1 MVILRQDKI
10 MPLYNF
16 VTKSS
21 EKKKNKQN
29 KKNKSLICIS
39 DCIPKNVPEDLNTSI
54 HVAGDFF
61 FFRERGW
68 WGRDFSLR
76 AEACRGYLA

>member
-1 MVILRQDKI
+1 MVILREDKI

-21 EKKKNKQN
+21 EKKKKKKQN

-61 FFRERGW
+61 FLQGRRGGGFLVK
-68 WGRDFSLR
+68 GRSL
-76 AEACRGYLA
+76 

>member
-61 FFRERGW
+61 FLQGKRVVGEGFLVK
-68 WGRDFSLR
+68 GRSL
-76 AEACRGYLA
+76 